1 MFDKLHGFSSDCI
14 KITLF
19 KILQRFLRYEIL
31 DISEYSMV
39 HIIVPG
45 HGYVLQATV
54 SVESAISV
62 EQSAPPLLRG
72 GFVQLLVLDCDPVP
86 QVTLHV
92 SYELQADHPPST
104 GTGTGSVVRND
115 LLKSTYS
122 VHKANT
128 IINISTK

>member
-1 MFDKLHGFSSDCI
+1 
-14 KITLF
+14 
-19 KILQRFLRYEIL
+19 
-31 DISEYSMV
+31 MV
-39 HIIVPG
+39 NIIVPG
-45 HGYVLQATV
+45 HASVLQAAV

-72 GFVQLLVLDCDPVP
+72 GFVQLLFLDFDPVP

-92 SYELQADHPPST
+92 SNELQADHPPST
-104 GTGTGSVVRND
+104 GTAVRND

-128 IINISTK
+128 IFNISTK

>member
-1 MFDKLHGFSSDCI
+1 
-14 KITLF
+14 
-19 KILQRFLRYEIL
+19 
-31 DISEYSMV
+31 MV
-39 HIIVPG
+39 DRIVPG
-45 HGYVLQATV
+45 HGSVLHNSV
-54 SVESAISV
+54 SRESAISV
-62 EQSAPPLLRG
+62 EQYAPPLLG
-72 GFVQLLVLDCDPVP
+72 VGFVQLLFLDFDPVP